1 MSRIKASEDLKKI
14 VLLYLED
21 EESIRET
28 FTLMIGKYFK
38 KVYVAL
44 NGAEGLELFKK
55 HNIDII
61 ISDIQMPVMTG
72 LEMAKEIKEID
83 YEIPIIF
90 TTAFSDSEYLKQA
103 IDIGV
108 DGYIIKP
115 IDRNKVI
122 ERLNI
127 ISKSIV
133 AKKEISQYMRLIEI
147 LFNYQ
152 KNAVL
157 LLDNDF
163 NVKIYNKTFEKL
175 LQKANIIN
183 PKNIKDIIIYCIDDE
198 TQNPISINDINKS
211 INSKFTCKSTKSNIY
226 YEISIEK
233 VENYILININDIT
246 EYKLETEEIQEES
259 MIDSLTGIYNRKKLE
274 VMQKKL
280 MNENICLVIF
290 DIDDFKKINDTYG
303 HLKGDEVLKTLTKV
317 VKESLR
323 EADIIIRWGGE
334 EFLLFLD
341 GVKDINIAKNL
352 AEKLR
357 IKINEIEIAGVGHFS
372 CSFGVACGVVTL
384 HNKFEDILNKADEAL
399 YIAKRDGKNRVEI
412 F

>member
-1 MSRIKASEDLKKI
+1 
-14 VLLYLED
+14 
-21 EESIRET
+21 
-28 FTLMIGKYFK
+28 
-38 KVYVAL
+38 
-44 NGAEGLELFKK
+44 
-55 HNIDII
+55 
-61 ISDIQMPVMTG
+61 MPVMSG
-72 LEMAKEIKEID
+72 LEMAKEIKQID
-83 YEIPIIF
+83 YEIPVIF
-90 TTAFSDSEYLKQA
+90 TTAFGDNEYLKQA
-103 IDIGV
+103 IDIGA
-108 DGYIIKP
+108 DGYIVKP

-127 ISKSIV
+127 ISKSII

-157 LLDNDF
+157 LLDNNL

-175 LQKANIIN
+175 LKKANIRN
-183 PKNIKDIIIYCIDDE
+183 PKNIEDIIIYCIDDE
-198 TQNPISINDINKS
+198 TKNQITIEYINKY
-211 INSKFTCKSTKSNIY
+211 INSKFTCKSTKTNRY

-233 VENYILININDIT
+233 VENYILVNINDIT

-274 VMQKKL
+274 IIQKKL
-280 MNENICLVIF
+280 INENICLVMF

-317 VKESLR
+317 VKETLR
-323 EADIIIRWGGE
+323 ESDIIIRWGGE
-334 EFLLFLD
+334 EFLVFLD

-357 IKINEIEIAGVGHFS
+357 IKINEIEIAEVGHFS